1 MICHYHFK
9 QLYGL
14 SFQDVGTLFGGEQE
28 PSFDVA
34 SVRLAWKTAENE
46 MGVWRWEGKSAWVL
60 LLLIGNNVKTLK
72 IVGCDAINY
81 SELCYTVSKVD

>member
-1 MICHYHFK
+1 MICHYHLK

-14 SFQDVGTLFGGEQE
+14 SFQDVGTLFVGEQD

-34 SVRLAWKTAENE
+34 SVRLCQKTAENE
-46 MGVWRWEGKSAWVL
+46 VGGCGWEGESAWLL

-72 IVGCDAINY
+72 IVGCDAVNY
-81 SELCYTVSKVD
+81 SELCYTA